1 MANCKPRSTSCEMD
15 IKKTSD
21 KINFID
27 SKTYHE
33 IIGRLIYIMV
43 ATRPDMSYTVT
54 RPRKTKF
61 LPFNKSKVCLM
72 LFKKHNQSVTHI

>member
-1 MANCKPRSTSCEMD
+1 MADCKPCSTSCEMD

-21 KINFID
+21 KVNFID

-33 IIGRLIYIMV
+33 IIGSLIYIMV
-43 ATRPDMSYTVT
+43 ATRPDMSYPVI

-61 LPFNKSKVCLM
+61 LPFNESKVHLM
-72 LFKKHNQSVTHI
+72 LFKKPNQSVTDI